1 MREKTETACPACGCA
16 VETTTMTDRAGDA
29 RITVHVHPQ
38 PDAAERCR
46 YDAGPERG
54 AVAAEK
60 FPGDT

>member
-1 MREKTETACPACGCA
+1 
-16 VETTTMTDRAGDA
+16 MTYRVDDHRL
-29 RITVHVHPQ
+29 TVHVHPE

-46 YDAGPERG
+46 YDAGPAEG